1 MESKEPK
8 ENKLKEAVRN
18 SCEIRVQKSD
28 KSKELQVSMLLEI
41 VLNGSQGKHILKST
55 AKTMC
60 EGKENANRKVRNHWK
75 AWKVRKL
82 ENSGEVKKA

>member
-1 MESKEPK
+1 
-8 ENKLKEAVRN
+8 
-18 SCEIRVQKSD
+18 
-28 KSKELQVSMLLEI
+28 MLLEI

-75 AWKVRKL
+75 ARKVRKL